1 MSEAKKEIVILEN
14 EPKRKMSQLK
24 NDSQFLY
31 NLFVREFNERKVTF
45 SEVKAK
51 IIAENNSIIAANK
64 SRKERHH
71 GEMGWGYEK
80 DVNHFK
86 YKYANKIKPI
96 LERLS
101 PDNVTESIS
110 QVEKLLDNVFK
121 EHSNAMEGAAPLVR
135 GTLNMLEQLLRF

>member
-1 MSEAKKEIVILEN
+1 MSEAKKELVILEN

-31 NLFVREFNERKVTF
+31 NLFMREFEARKVTF
-45 SEVKAK
+45 SEVKEK
-51 IIAENNSIIAANK
+51 IIAENDTVIAATK
-64 SRKERHH
+64 GFKERHH
-71 GEMGWGYEK
+71 GEMGWGYSK

-86 YKYANKIKPI
+86 FKYSNKIKPI

-135 GTLNMLEQLLRF
+135 GTLNMLEHLLRF

>member
-1 MSEAKKEIVILEN
+1 MSEAKKELVILEN

-31 NLFVREFNERKVTF
+31 NLFLREFHDRKVTF
-45 SEVKAK
+45 SEVKEK
-51 IIAENNSIIAANK
+51 IIAENDAIIAANK

-86 YKYANKIKPI
+86 FKYAMKIKPI

-101 PDNVTESIS
+101 PDNVSESVS
-110 QVEKLLDNVFK
+110 QLEKLLDNVFK

-135 GTLNMLEQLLRF
+135 GTLNMVEHLLRF